1 MTLWLVRA
9 GKYGEREDLA
19 LEKGL
24 AAIGWEELDDLSG
37 IKTREELDELLKK
50 TYLEVKPK
58 TLLNWLSQI
67 WPFLREMQDGDLV
80 ALPLKSR
87 SVIAIGEVAGPYE
100 YHPELPPDAKHT
112 RPVKWLQELPR
123 SKFDKDLLYSL
134 GAFMTV
140 CRIQRNNAEERV
152 RALLA
157 GKPMPP
163 LHPPAQMSASS
174 EAAEWEAPPDLEQYA
189 RDQIRDYIAQKFKG
203 HDLAR
208 LVGAVLEVQGY
219 RVQIS
224 PEGADGGV
232 DIIAGHGAMGFD
244 HPRLVVQVKSGDVPV
259 DVKVVRELQGVM
271 KNFGADHGLI
281 VAWGGYK
288 ASVPKEAARL
298 FFELR
303 LWDADELVKE
313 VLASYERLPE
323 ALQAELPLK
332 RIWVLVPSEEE

>member
-1 MTLWLVRA
+1 MALWLVRA
-9 GKYGEREDLA
+9 GKHGEWESLA
-19 LEKGL
+19 LEKGF
-24 AAIGWEELDDLSG
+24 AVIGWRDLLDLSAV
-37 IKTREELDELLKK
+37 KTREELYDLLEK
-50 TYLEVKPK
+50 TYPEEKRK

-67 WPFLREMQDGDLV
+67 WPFLREMQQGDLV

-87 SVIAIGEVAGPYE
+87 SAIAFGEVLGPYQ
-100 YHPELPPDAKHT
+100 YRSDLPEGARHT
-112 RPVKWLQELPR
+112 RPVKWFQELPR
-123 SKFDKDLLYSL
+123 SAFDRDLLYSL

-152 RALLA
+152 RALLV
-157 GKPMPP
+157 GKRVLSPTET
-163 LHPPAQMSASS
+163 HIQAQA
-174 EAAEWEAPPDLEQYA
+174 EEWETPPDLEEYA
-189 RDQIRDYIAQKFKG
+189 GDQIRDYIARKFKG
-203 HDLAR
+203 HHLAR
-208 LVGAVLEVQGY
+208 LVGAVLEAQGY
-219 RVQIS
+219 KVQVS

-232 DIIAGHGAMGFD
+232 DIIAGYGTMGFD
-244 HPRLVVQVKSGDVPV
+244 RPRLVIQVKSGDEPV

-303 LWDADELVKE
+303 LWDSDDLVRA
-313 VLASYERLPE
+313 VLASYEKLPE

>member
-1 MTLWLVRA
+1 MALWLVRA
-9 GKYGEREDLA
+9 GRHGERENLA

-24 AAIGWEELDDLSG
+24 AVIGWEDLPDLSG
-37 IKTREELDELLKK
+37 VKTREELHNLLDK
-50 TYLEVKPK
+50 TYPEEKRK
-58 TLLNWLSQI
+58 TLLNWLGQI
-67 WPFLREMQDGDLV
+67 WLFLKEMQQGDLV

-87 SVIAIGEVAGPYE
+87 SAIALGEVTGSYQ
-100 YHPELPPDAKHT
+100 YRSDLPEDAKHT
-112 RPVKWLQELPR
+112 RSVKWLQELPR
-123 SKFDKDLLYSL
+123 SAFDKDLLYSL

-152 RALLA
+152 RVLLA
-157 GKPMPP
+157 GKPLPP
-163 LHPPAQMSASS
+163 SPTLTSVPG
-174 EAAEWEAPPDLEQYA
+174 EAGEWEAPPDLEQYA
-189 RDQIRDYIAQKFKG
+189 RDQIRDYIARKFKG

-208 LVGAVLEVQGY
+208 LVAAVLEAQGY
-219 RVQIS
+219 KVQVS

-232 DIIAGHGAMGFD
+232 DIIAGHGLMGFD
-244 HPRLVVQVKSGDVPV
+244 HPRLVVQVKSGDAPV

-288 ASVPKEAARL
+288 GSVPRETTRL

-303 LWDADELVKE
+303 LWDADDLVKA
-313 VLASYERLPE
+313 VLTNYENLSD

-332 RIWVLVPSEEE
+332 RIWVLVPSEEG

>member
-1 MTLWLVRA
+1 MALWLVRA
-9 GKYGEREDLA
+9 GKYGEQESLA

-24 AAIGWEELDDLSG
+24 AVIGWGDLPDLSA
-37 IKTREELDELLKK
+37 IETREELYDLLEK
-50 TYLEVKPK
+50 TYTEEKRK

-67 WPFLREMQDGDLV
+67 WPFVKEIQPGDLV

-87 SVIAIGEVAGPYE
+87 SAIALGEVTGPYQ
-100 YHPELPPDAKHT
+100 YRSDLPEDTRHT
-112 RPVKWLQELPR
+112 RPVKWLKELPR
-123 SKFDKDLLYSL
+123 IAFDKDLLYSL

-157 GKPMPP
+157 GKPVPP
-163 LHPPAQMSASS
+163 PTETHIQVQ
-174 EAAEWEAPPDLEQYA
+174 AAEWEAPPDLEQYA
-189 RDQIRDYIAQKFKG
+189 RDQIRDYIARKFKG

-208 LVGAVLEVQGY
+208 LVGSVLEAQGY
-219 RVQIS
+219 KVRIS

-232 DIIAGHGAMGFD
+232 DIIAGHGPMGFD
-244 HPRLVVQVKSGDVPV
+244 RPRLVVQVKSGDTQV

-271 KNFGADHGLI
+271 KNYGADHGLI

-288 ASVPKEAARL
+288 SSVPKEAARL

-303 LWDADELVKE
+303 LWDSDDLVKA
-313 VLASYERLPE
+313 VLAAYESLPE

-332 RIWVLVPSEEE
+332 RVWVLVPSEEE

>member
-9 GKYGEREDLA
+9 GKYGERENLA

-24 AAIGWEELDDLSG
+24 AVIGWEELNDLSG
-37 IKTREELDELLKK
+37 VKTREELYDLLEK

-58 TLLNWLSQI
+58 TLLNWVSQI
-67 WPFLREMQDGDLV
+67 WPFLKEMQNGDPV

-87 SVIAIGEVAGPYE
+87 SVIAIGEVAGPYQ
-100 YHPELPPDAKHT
+100 YRSNLPADAKHT
-112 RPVKWLQELPR
+112 RPVKWLKELPR
-123 SKFDKDLLYSL
+123 SAFDKDLLYSL

-157 GKPMPP
+157 GKSMP
-163 LHPPAQMSASS
+163 PPAQMSASS

-189 RDQIRDYIAQKFKG
+189 RDQIRDHIAQKFKG

-208 LVGAVLEVQGY
+208 LVGAVLEAQGY
-219 RVQIS
+219 KVRAS